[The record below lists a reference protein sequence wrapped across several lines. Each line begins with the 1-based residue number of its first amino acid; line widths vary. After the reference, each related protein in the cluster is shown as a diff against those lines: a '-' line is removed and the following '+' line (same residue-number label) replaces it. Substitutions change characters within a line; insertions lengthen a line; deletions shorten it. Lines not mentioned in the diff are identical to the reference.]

1 MNIEY
6 VVGVEDRITSQRY
19 FPMDSVQ
26 VIYNYLL
33 KYLEMDEPLWLYR
46 STMMVPRSRLY

>member
-26 VIYNYLL
+26 VIYNYPL
-33 KYLEMDEPLWLYR
+33 KYLKIDEPLWLYR
-46 STMMVPRSRLY
+46 PTMMVPRSRLY